1 MLSYQ
6 TLLPISSTKHTRC
19 KQPKDFS
26 CYDMDGVTN
35 TPQGAVQ
42 MVFPSETDAFGSM
55 KDLIKAGLIEDD
67 MLQAR

>member
-1 MLSYQ
+1 
-6 TLLPISSTKHTRC
+6 
-19 KQPKDFS
+19 
-26 CYDMDGVTN
+26 MDGVTN